1 MNHFPDTQELIE
13 RLIGFDTVS
22 RNSNLELINFVADLL
37 DGLGIAPELTY
48 DDDKRKANLWATF
61 GPDDI
66 SGTVLSGHTDVVPVD
81 GQAWT
86 TDPFKLTRKDDSV
99 FGRGT
104 ADMKGFIAICLSR
117 AQQLQTMKL
126 QRPVHYA
133 FSFDEEVGCLGVPRL
148 IEQVSKREVL
158 PSHCIVGEP
167 TGMEVVNGHKG
178 KLATRCQVHGLESHS
193 GLAHQ
198 GANAVEAAAEAI
210 AYLKKMSRRHRDQ
223 GPFNDEF
230 DPAYTT
236 VHTGVVKGGSAINI
250 VPNECSFD
258 FEFRLI
264 PGDDP
269 AKLLGELKTYID
281 DELLPEMRSVYPEAS
296 FEWSTLSN
304 YPSLLTEPDTDVVKL
319 AQRLSGSTTTGKVS
333 FGTEGGLF
341 KAAGIDAV
349 ICGPGLINVAHKP
362 DEHVSLDQIAKCEQF
377 VDELITGHA

>member
-1 MNHFPDTQELIE
+1 MKHFPDTNELIE
-13 RLIGFDTVS
+13 RLVGFDTVS
-22 RNSNLELINFVADLL
+22 RNSNLALISFIADLL
-37 DGLGIAPELTY
+37 DGLGVPTQLTY

-61 GPDDI
+61 GPDEFA
-66 SGTVLSGHTDVVPVD
+66 GTVLSGHTDVVPVD

-86 TDPFKLTRKDDSV
+86 TDPFTLTRKQDSV
-99 FGRGT
+99 YGRGT
-104 ADMKGFIAICLSR
+104 SDMKGFIAICLSR
-117 AQQLQTMKL
+117 ARTLSQTRL
-126 QRPVHYA
+126 QRPIHYA

-148 IEQVSKREVL
+148 IAEVAKRDVL
-158 PSHCIVGEP
+158 PSQCIVGEP

-178 KLATRCQVHGLESHS
+178 KLATRCQVHGLECHS

-210 AYLKKMSRRHRDQ
+210 AFLKRMSRRHRDS

-230 DPAYTT
+230 DPPYTT
-236 VHTGVVKGGSAINI
+236 VHTGVVNGGSAINI

-269 AKLLGELKTYID
+269 ATLLGELKTYID
-281 DELLPEMRSVYPEAS
+281 DELLPEMREVYPDAS
-296 FEWSTLSN
+296 FAWSTLSN

-319 AQRLSGSTTTGKVS
+319 AQRLSGSSATGKVS

-349 ICGPGLINVAHKP
+349 ICGPGLISVAHKP
-362 DEHVSLDQIAKCEQF
+362 DEHVSLAQISKCEQF
-377 VDELITGHA
+377 VDELIAGHA